1 MALQAVIFDIG
12 GVLVDA
18 DLESYANLAAPV
30 FGATVDNLRAAVQAN
45 IVALETGKIDT
56 AKFWESVGL
65 QLDKSQKGFKARPS
79 DTVQIWRQALVQRF
93 KINQKLLDL
102 CWSLQSKGLVV
113 GALSNTIRDHAEYLA
128 AKGVYQPFKPLL
140 LSCEVGLRK
149 PDPAIYKLCIQK
161 VGKAAKDCLFVDDS
175 QTNID
180 AAKKAGMQTHLYSNL
195 AAFVTD
201 LKSKLP

>member
-18 DLESYANLAAPV
+18 DLESYASLAAPV
-30 FGATVDNLRAAVQAN
+30 FGSTVENVRAAVQTN
-45 IVALETGKIDT
+45 ILGLETGKIDT
-56 AKFWESVGL
+56 AKFWEQVGT

-79 DTVQIWRQALVQRF
+79 DTNSIWRQAIVQRF

-102 CWSLQSKGLVV
+102 CWSIQSRGIVV

-128 AKGVYQPFKPLL
+128 SKGVYQPFKPLL

-149 PDPAIYKLCIQK
+149 PDPAIYKLCLQK
-161 VGKAAKDCLFVDDS
+161 VGKSAKDCLFVDDS

-180 AAKKAGMQTHLYSNL
+180 GAKKAGMQTHLYSNL
-195 AAFVTD
+195 SNFVTD